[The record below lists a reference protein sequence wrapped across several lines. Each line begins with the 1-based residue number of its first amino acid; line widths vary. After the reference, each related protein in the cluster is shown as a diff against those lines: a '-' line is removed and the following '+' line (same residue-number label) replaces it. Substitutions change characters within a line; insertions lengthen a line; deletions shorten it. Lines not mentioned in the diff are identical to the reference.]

1 MVNRSAIIRGARLT
15 SFSISAFEDRDVSF
29 QSRGPKMKSHARVV
43 IVGGGVMGVGLLYHL
58 ALEGWTDIVLV
69 EKGELTS
76 GSTWHAA
83 GQCPHFNGSLNM
95 TKVHVYGTE
104 LYPKLEKLTGQA
116 VSWHGC
122 GGLRLAMTDEE
133 VSWLKYVHGISKL
146 AGYEGEIIG
155 PSEIKQY
162 HPYLE
167 TFGIKAAFRTVTDG
181 HVAPADITNAM
192 AAGARQLGA
201 EIYRRTRVTDIKL
214 LPNGE
219 WRVITEQGNIDCEHV
234 VNAAGSYCDVVAGW
248 TGHSAPIAN
257 MLHQYVITEPLQEL
271 IDLKMELPV
280 VRDPYSH
287 SYLREETNG
296 VLVGPYETAT
306 AHTCWDGGQPRWDY
320 ESELEQNELDRI
332 MPWLEKAT
340 ERLPL
345 FGKAG
350 VKSVISGAITHTPDG
365 VYLSGPAHGPKNYW
379 MHCGASIGIC
389 QGGGAGK
396 YLAQWMVHGQ
406 AEINMREF
414 DPRRFGTWATK
425 DYTAEVSVADYH
437 HMYYCY
443 KPAEQHSVGRGLRK
457 SSLYETLRAE
467 GAQFAQIF
475 GWERPRWYDTSGK
488 GEVHS
493 FKRSN
498 WWDFV
503 RAECLAVREGVGLM
517 DLSTF
522 SKFDVKGR
530 DAHAFLDRICANK
543 VPNKDGGIILSHLL
557 NENGFIESEITVTRL
572 SVDHYYVLSAAVAQ
586 LHDLDQLN
594 WRKRGEEA
602 TITDVTDEYGVLVL
616 AGPKSRDVLSQVYAG
631 DAGKWL
637 TGRTAEVA
645 GVKGV
650 RLLRVN
656 YVGELGWELH
666 VPMSDMPKVYDGLMK
681 AGSSHRI
688 RLFGTYAMNSLR
700 MEKSYRGW
708 GSELTCE
715 IDMYE
720 ASMSRF
726 IREDK
731 GDFIGKAASLSRKQ
745 RGPRMTLVCL
755 EVDNTDSDCVGN
767 EPVYHNGKVVGVTT
781 SGAFGHAVNKS
792 LAFAYVAP
800 ELTAIGTEFDITV
813 FAENRKAR
821 VIPESVWDSQN
832 IRLRA

>member
-1 MVNRSAIIRGARLT
+1 
-15 SFSISAFEDRDVSF
+15 
-29 QSRGPKMKSHARVV
+29 MKSHARVV

-58 ALEGWTDIVLV
+58 ALEGWTDIALI

-95 TKVHVYGTE
+95 TKVHLYGTE
-104 LYPKLEKLTGQA
+104 LYPKLEALTGQA

-122 GGLRLAMTDEE
+122 GGLRLATTDEE
-133 VSWLKYVHGISKL
+133 VNWLNYVLGISKL

-155 PSEIKQY
+155 PSEIKKY

-167 TFGIKAAFRTVTDG
+167 TFGVKAAFRTVTDG

-192 AAGARQLGA
+192 AAGARKLGA

-219 WRVITEQGNIDCEHV
+219 WRVFTENGNIDCEHV
-234 VNAAGSYCDVVAGW
+234 VNAAGSYCDVVGAW
-248 TGHSAPIAN
+248 TGHNVPIAN
-257 MLHQYVITEPLQEL
+257 MLHHYVITEPLQEL
-271 IDLKMELPV
+271 IDLKIELPV

-287 SYLREETNG
+287 AYLREETNG

-306 AHTCWDGGQPRWDY
+306 AHVCWDGKPPRWDY
-320 ESELEQNELDRI
+320 ESELEPDELDRI

-345 FGKAG
+345 FGKTG
-350 VKSVISGAITHTPDG
+350 IKSIISGAITHTPDG

-414 DPRRFGTWATK
+414 DPRRFGPWASK
-425 DYTAEVSVADYH
+425 DYTTEVSIADYH

-443 KPAEQHSVGRGLRK
+443 RPGEQHEVGRGLRK
-457 SSLYETLRAE
+457 SSLYDTLKAD
-467 GAQFAQIF
+467 GAQFQQVF
-475 GWERPRWYDTSGK
+475 GWERARWYDPSGK
-488 GEVHS
+488 GETYS

-498 WWDFV
+498 WFD
-503 RAECLAVREGVGLM
+503 AVREEAMAVRERVGLM

-522 SKFDVKGR
+522 AKFEVKGP

-543 VPNKDGGIILSHLL
+543 IPGKDGGIVLTHLL
-557 NENGFIESEITVTRL
+557 NENGFIESELTVTRL
-572 SVDHYYVLSAAVAQ
+572 ASDHFYVLSAAAAQ
-586 LHDLDQLN
+586 LYDMDQLT
-594 WRKRGEEA
+594 WRLQPGENV

-616 AGPKSRDVLSQVYAG
+616 AGPKARDVLAACTKHDVSNA
-631 DAGKWL
+631 AFPWL
-637 TGRTAEVA
+637 TAQTAEVA
-645 GVKGV
+645 GVPC

-666 VPMSDMPKVYDGLMK
+666 CIMNDMLQVFEALRTAGKPYGLK
-681 AGSSHRI
+681 
-688 RLFGTYAMNSLR
+688 LFGTYAMNSLR

-708 GSELTCE
+708 GSELTAE
-715 IDMYE
+715 IDMFE
-720 ASMSRF
+720 GSMERF
-726 IREDK
+726 IRLSK
-731 GDFIGKAASLSRKQ
+731 PDFVGKAASLVRQQ
-745 RGPRMTLVCL
+745 RGPRMKLVML
-755 EVDNTDSDCVGN
+755 EVANTDSDCMGN
-767 EPVYHNGKVVGVTT
+767 EPIYAGESHVGITT
-781 SGAFGHAVNKS
+781 SGAYGFAVGKS
-792 LAFAYVAP
+792 LAFAYVDP
-800 ELTAIGTEFDITV
+800 KSTAEGTEFEVMILG
-813 FAENRKAR
+813 ERRKAH
-821 VIPESVWDSQN
+821 VIAEPAWDREN
-832 IRLRA
+832 TRLKA

>member
-1 MVNRSAIIRGARLT
+1 
-15 SFSISAFEDRDVSF
+15 
-29 QSRGPKMKSHARVV
+29 MKTHARVV
-43 IVGGGVMGVGLLYHL
+43 VVGGGVMGVGLLYHL
-58 ALEGWTDIVLV
+58 ALEGWSDIVLI

-83 GQCPHFNGSLNM
+83 GQCPHFNSSLNM

-122 GGLRLAMTDEE
+122 GGLRLATTDEE
-133 VSWLKYVHGISKL
+133 VNWLKYVYGISKL
-146 AGYEGEIIG
+146 AGYEAEIIG

-167 TFGIKAAFRTVTDG
+167 TFGLKAAFRTVNDG

-201 EIYRRTRVTDIKL
+201 EIYRRTRVMDIKN

-219 WRVITEQGNIDCEHV
+219 WRVFTEHGNIDCQHV

-248 TGHSAPIAN
+248 SGHTAPIAN

-271 IDLKMELPV
+271 KDLQQELPV

-287 SYLREETNG
+287 AYLREETNG

-306 AHTCWDGGQPRWDY
+306 AHVCWDGGQPRWDY

-345 FGKAG
+345 FGQAG

-365 VYLSGPAHGPKNYW
+365 VYLSGPAHGAKNYW

-406 AEINMREF
+406 ADINMREF
-414 DPRRFGTWATK
+414 DPRRFGGWTSKSFT
-425 DYTAEVSVADYH
+425 DEVAIADYH

-443 KPAEQHSVGRGLRK
+443 KPGEQHNVGRGLRK
-457 SSLYETLRAE
+457 SSLYDTLKSE

-475 GWERPRWYDTSGK
+475 GWERPRWYDTTGK
-488 GEVHS
+488 GEDHS
-493 FKRSN
+493 FRRSN
-498 WWDFV
+498 WWNAV
-503 RAECLAVREGVGLM
+503 REEALAVRNAVGLM

-522 SKFDVKGR
+522 SKFDVTGP
-530 DAHAFLDRICANK
+530 DAHTFLERICANK
-543 VPNKDGGIILSHLL
+543 IPTKDGGIILGHLL

-572 SVDHYYVLSAAVAQ
+572 GLEHFYVLSAAVAQ
-586 LHDLDQLN
+586 LHDFDQLN
-594 WRKRGEEA
+594 WRKLA
-602 TITDVTDEYGVLVL
+602 TENVVITDMTDDYGVLVL
-616 AGPKSRDVLSQVYAG
+616 AGPKSRDVLSQVCS
-631 DAGKWL
+631 DDLGKWL
-637 TGRTAEVA
+637 KGSVVTVA
-645 GVKGV
+645 GVNGV

-666 VPMSDMPKVYDGLMK
+666 TPMADMPAVYAALRK
-681 AGSSHRI
+681 AGDPLGLT
-688 RLFGTYAMNSLR
+688 LFGTYAMNSLR

-708 GSELTCE
+708 GSELTAE
-715 IDMYE
+715 IDMFE
-720 ASMSRF
+720 ASMQRF

-731 GDFIGKAASLSRKQ
+731 ADFIGKAASLSRKQ
-745 RGPRMTLVCL
+745 TGQRMRLVTI
-755 EVDNTDSDCVGN
+755 EVDSTDSDCMGN
-767 EPVYHNGKVVGVTT
+767 EPVSPAGKVVGLTT
-781 SGAFGHAVNKS
+781 SGAYGHAVNKS
-792 LAFAYVAP
+792 LAFAYVPPA
-800 ELTAIGTEFDITV
+800 LADVGTEIDVMIFT
-813 FAENRKAR
+813 ETRKAR
-821 VIPESVWDSQN
+821 IIADSIWDPAN
-832 IRLRA
+832 ERLRT